1 MTKRSRFLPRT
12 RSGRM
17 ATIAFAALFVLALPP
32 FTHSV
37 LNRIEL
43 PLFGVPFLY
52 IALLAIYS
60 ALICVLIWAYRRGV

>member
-1 MTKRSRFLPRT
+1 MARRSRFLPRT
-12 RSGRM
+12 RDGRI
-17 ATIAFAALFVLALPP
+17 ATIAFAAVFLLALPP

-52 IALLAIYS
+52 TALLAIYS

>member
-1 MTKRSRFLPRT
+1 MRNRSRFLPRT
-12 RSGRM
+12 RDGRI
-17 ATIAFAALFVLALPP
+17 ATIAFAVLFLLVLPP

-60 ALICVLIWAYRRGV
+60 ALICAYRRGV

>member
-12 RSGRM
+12 RNGRV
-17 ATIAFAALFVLALPP
+17 ATIAFAAFFVLALPP
-32 FTHSV
+32 FTHSI

-43 PLFGVPFLY
+43 PLLGIPFLY
-52 IALLAIYS
+52 IALLAIYG